1 MILIKILFFISMFYQ
16 HLMTTK
22 LKLIFLLSLSM
33 SINLFHCLFYILM
46 HILDFQRLNY
56 FSMPFSTLY
65 CPILILKSFSTS
77 YCLSLNSMP
86 LSTSYCPN
94 FFITVYSQK
103 FMDLLSKYF
112 LNFLLMPLNIK
123 LFISFSMTINLQ
135 LFITFN
141 INASISINVHS
152 YFLMTILLH

>member
-1 MILIKILFFISMFYQ
+1 MN
-16 HLMTTK
+16 
-22 LKLIFLLSLSM
+22 
-33 SINLFHCLFYILM
+33 INLFHCLFYILM
-46 HILDFQRLNY
+46 RILDFQRLNY

-65 CPILILKSFSTS
+65 CPLLILKSFSTS

-86 LSTSYCPN
+86 FSTLYCPLYFLLSSLLFTVLSTSYCPN